1 MNRPSAAL
9 QWIVYLVLVAGA
21 VIMLIPFFWMIS
33 TSLMKAGNELTLP
46 PKLIPDPVMW
56 SNYKTVWLEVN
67 FVRYTM
73 NSVFV
78 TVLELIGMVA
88 SCAIVAYG
96 LAFFQFR
103 GRNLIFLA
111 MLGTMMLPSQIT
123 MIPTYFI
130 WKSFGAL
137 DTFYPLILRSFLG
150 GAFGIFLLHQ
160 FFKTLPRELFDA
172 AYVDGANP
180 WKIFY
185 MIYMPLSKPAL
196 SALAV
201 FTFISA
207 WNNTLE
213 PLIYLQDKKMY
224 TLPLGLLFLKNEVE
238 NRMTLIMAGAVITV
252 LPVLIVFLFA
262 QKHFVQGIASTGMK
276 G

>member
-1 MNRPSAAL
+1 MNKPSIGLHAAAYVIL
-9 QWIVYLVLVAGA
+9 ALGS
-21 VIMLIPFFWMIS
+21 VIMLVPFLYMLS
-33 TSLMKAGNELTLP
+33 TSLTAPGSELTLP
-46 PKLIPDPVMW
+46 PKLIPDPFVW
-56 SNYKTVWLEVN
+56 NNYKQVWIEVH
-67 FVRYTM
+67 FLQFTL
-73 NSVFV
+73 NSIFV
-78 TVLELIGMVA
+78 TLLDLIGTVL
-88 SCAIVAYG
+88 SCAVVAYG

-103 GRNLIFLA
+103 GRNLIFMA

-130 WKSFGAL
+130 WKSVGAL

-160 FFKTLPRELFDA
+160 FFKTLPRELYDA
-172 AYVDGANP
+172 AWVDGANP
-180 WKIFY
+180 WTIFIR
-185 MIYMPLSKPAL
+185 IYLPLAKPAL

-213 PLIYLQDKKMY
+213 PLIYLQDKQMF
-224 TLPLGLLFLKNEVE
+224 TLPLGLLFLKNEVQ
-238 NRMTLIMAGAVITV
+238 NRMTLIMAGAVITIV
-252 LPVLIVFLFA
+252 PVLVVFLFA
-262 QKHFVQGIASTGMK
+262 QKYFVQGIASTGLK

>member
-1 MNRPSAAL
+1 MNKTNPGLRTSAYVIL
-9 QWIVYLVLVAGA
+9 GVGSF
-21 VIMLIPFFWMIS
+21 IMLVPFLYMLS
-33 TSLMKAGNELTLP
+33 TSLTAAGSELTLP
-46 PKLIPDPVMW
+46 PKLIPEPFVW
-56 SNYKTVWLEVN
+56 HNYTQVWIEVN
-67 FVRYTM
+67 FLQYTM
-73 NSVFV
+73 NSIFV
-78 TVLELIGMVA
+78 TLMDLIGTVA

-103 GRNLIFLA
+103 GRNMIFLS

-130 WKSFGAL
+130 WKSVGAL
-137 DTFYPLILRSFLG
+137 DTYYPLIVRSFLG

-160 FFKTLPRELFDA
+160 FYKTLPKELYDA
-172 AYVDGANP
+172 AWVDGANP

-185 MIYMPLSKPAL
+185 KIYLPLAKPAL

-201 FTFISA
+201 FTFMSA

-213 PLIYLQDKKMY
+213 PLIYLQDKHMF
-224 TLPLGLLFLKNEVE
+224 TLPLGLLFLKNEVQ
-238 NRMTLIMAGAVITV
+238 NRMTLVMAGAVITIV
-252 LPVLIVFLFA
+252 PVLFVFLFA
-262 QKHFVQGIASTGMK
+262 QKYFVQGIASTGLK

>member
-1 MNRPSAAL
+1 MNNRDAGLKIAAYA
-9 QWIVYLVLVAGA
+9 IVSIGSIVMLVPFLY
-21 VIMLIPFFWMIS
+21 MLS
-33 TSLMKAGNELTLP
+33 TSLSAAGSELTLP
-46 PKLIPDPVMW
+46 PKLIPRPFVW
-56 SNYKTVWLEVN
+56 RNYEQVWIEVD
-67 FVRYTM
+67 FLQYTM
-73 NSVFV
+73 NSLFV
-78 TVLELIGMVA
+78 TIVDLIGTVA

-96 LAFFQFR
+96 LAYFQFR

-130 WKSFGAL
+130 WKSVGAL
-137 DTFYPLILRSFLG
+137 GTYYPLVLRSFLG

-160 FFKTLPRELFDA
+160 FYKTLPRELYDA
-172 AYVDGANP
+172 AWVDGANP
-180 WKIFY
+180 WKIFHTVY
-185 MIYMPLSKPAL
+185 LPLAKPAL

-213 PLIYLQDKKMY
+213 PLIYLQEKRMF
-224 TLPLGLLFLKNEVE
+224 TLPLGLLFLKNEVQ
-238 NRMTLIMAGAVITV
+238 NRMTLIMAGAVITIV
-252 LPVLIVFLFA
+252 PVLLVFLFA
-262 QKHFVQGIASTGMK
+262 QKYFVQGIASTGLK

>member
-1 MNRPSAAL
+1 MSKSPVQWTAYIVLGCGAL
-9 QWIVYLVLVAGA
+9 
-21 VIMLIPFFWMIS
+21 IMLVPFFWMIS
-33 TSLMKAGNELTLP
+33 TSLMQSGTELSVP
-46 PKLIPDPVMW
+46 PKLLPDPVEW
-56 SNYKTVWLEVN
+56 SNYAKVWIEVN
-67 FVRYTM
+67 FVRYTA

-78 TVLELIGMVA
+78 TILDLVGTLA
-88 SCAIVAYG
+88 SCALVAYG

-130 WKSFGAL
+130 WKSLGAL
-137 DTFYPLILRSFLG
+137 DSYYPLVLRSFLG
-150 GAFGIFLLHQ
+150 SAFGIFLLHQ
-160 FFKTLPRELFDA
+160 YFKSLPRELYDA
-172 AYVDGANP
+172 AWVDGANP

-185 MIYMPLSKPAL
+185 MIYMPLAKPAL

-213 PLIYLQDKKMY
+213 PLIYLQDKKLY
-224 TLPLGLLFLKNEVE
+224 TLPLGLLFLKNEVD
-238 NRMTLIMAGAVITV
+238 NKMTLIMAGSVITIA
-252 LPVLIVFLFA
+252 PVMLIFFFA
-262 QKHFVQGIASTGMK
+262 QKYFVQGIASTGLK

>member
-9 QWIVYLVLVAGA
+9 QWIVYLVLGAGA
-21 VIMLIPFFWMIS
+21 AIMLIPFFWMIS

-46 PKLIPDPVMW
+46 PKLLPDPVMW

-137 DTFYPLILRSFLG
+137 NTFYPLILRSFLG

-185 MIYMPLSKPAL
+185 MIYVPLSKPAL

>member
-1 MNRPSAAL
+1 MNKTSSSL
-9 QWIVYLVLVAGA
+9 QWAAYAILGAGA
-21 VIMLIPFFWMIS
+21 LLMLVPFFWMVS
-33 TSLMKAGNELTLP
+33 TSLMASGTELSLP
-46 PKLIPDPVMW
+46 PKLLPDPFEW
-56 SNYKTVWLEVN
+56 GNYKKVWVEVN
-67 FVRYTM
+67 FLRYTL

-78 TVLELIGMVA
+78 TVLELLGMVA
-88 SCAIVAYG
+88 SCALVAYG
-96 LAFFQFR
+96 LAFFEFR
-103 GRNLIFLA
+103 SRNLIFLA

-130 WKSFGAL
+130 WKSVGAL
-137 DTFYPLILRSFLG
+137 DTYYPLILRSFLG

-160 FFKTLPRELFDA
+160 FFKTLPRELYDA
-172 AYVDGANP
+172 AWVDGANP
-180 WKIFY
+180 WKIFR
-185 MIYMPLSKPAL
+185 MIYLPLSKPAL

-213 PLIYLQDKKMY
+213 PLIYLQNKDLY

-238 NRMTLIMAGAVITV
+238 NRMTLVMAGAVITI
-252 LPVLIVFLFA
+252 LPVLVVFLFA
-262 QKHFVQGIASTGMK
+262 QKYFVQGIASTGLK

>member
-130 WKSFGAL
+130 WKSLGAL

>member
-1 MNRPSAAL
+1 MGRSQLPAVHHE
-9 QWIVYLVLVAGA
+9 QYLYYNDGSDRNGCFLCHCCVRTS
-21 VIMLIPFFWMIS
+21 FF
-33 TSLMKAGNELTLP
+33 E
-46 PKLIPDPVMW
+46 
-56 SNYKTVWLEVN
+56 
-67 FVRYTM
+67 
-73 NSVFV
+73 
-78 TVLELIGMVA
+78 
-88 SCAIVAYG
+88 
-96 LAFFQFR
+96 FR

-130 WKSFGAL
+130 WKSVGAL
-137 DTFYPLILRSFLG
+137 DTYYPLILRSFLG

-160 FFKTLPRELFDA
+160 FFKTLPKELYDA
-172 AYVDGANP
+172 AWVDGANP

-185 MIYMPLSKPAL
+185 TIYLPLAKPAL

-213 PLIYLQDKKMY
+213 PLIYLQDKHMF
-224 TLPLGLLFLKNEVE
+224 TLPLGLLFLKNEVQ
-238 NRMTLIMAGAVITV
+238 NRMTLIMAGAVITII
-252 LPVLIVFLFA
+252 PVLFVFLFA
-262 QKHFVQGIASTGMK
+262 QKYFVQGIASTGLK

>member
-1 MNRPSAAL
+1 MNKPNAMLHGIA
-9 QWIVYLVLVAGA
+9 YLVLGGGA
-21 VIMLIPFFWMIS
+21 LIMLVPFFWMIS
-33 TSLMKAGNELTLP
+33 TSLMQAGTELSLP
-46 PKLIPDPVMW
+46 PKLLPNPIVW
-56 SNYKTVWLEVN
+56 NNYAKVWTEVH
-67 FVRYTM
+67 FVRYTL
-73 NSVFV
+73 NSIGV
-78 TVLELIGMVA
+78 TVVDLIGTVA
-88 SCAIVAYG
+88 SCALVAYG

-103 GRNLIFLA
+103 GRNLIFIS

-130 WKSFGAL
+130 WKTLGGL
-137 DTFYPLILRSFLG
+137 DTFYPLVLRSFLG
-150 GAFGIFLLHQ
+150 SAFGIFLLHQ
-160 FFKTLPRELFDA
+160 FFKTLPRELYDA

-185 MIYMPLSKPAL
+185 KIYLPLSKPAL

-213 PLIYLQDKKMY
+213 PLIYLQNKKLY
-224 TLPLGLLFLKNEVE
+224 TLPLGLLFLKNEVD
-238 NRMTLIMAGAVITV
+238 NKMTLVMAGAVITV
-252 LPVLIVFLFA
+252 IPVMLVFSFA
-262 QKHFVQGIASTGMK
+262 QKYFIQGIASTGLK

>member
-1 MNRPSAAL
+1 MSKSHTGLKLAA
-9 QWIVYLVLVAGA
+9 YLILG
-21 VIMLIPFFWMIS
+21 IGSILMLIPFLYMLS
-33 TSLMKAGNELTLP
+33 TSLTAPGSELTLP
-46 PKLIPDPVMW
+46 PKLMPDPVVW
-56 SNYKTVWLEVN
+56 NNYRHVWVEVN
-67 FVRYTM
+67 FLQYTM
-73 NSVFV
+73 NSIFI
-78 TVLELIGMVA
+78 TMMDLIGMVA

-96 LAFFQFR
+96 LAFFEFR

-130 WKSFGAL
+130 WKSVGAL
-137 DTFYPLILRSFLG
+137 DTYYPLILRSFLG

-160 FFKTLPRELFDA
+160 FFKTLPKELYDA
-172 AYVDGANP
+172 AWVDGANP

-185 MIYMPLSKPAL
+185 TIYLPLAKPAL

-213 PLIYLQDKKMY
+213 PLIYLQDKHMF
-224 TLPLGLLFLKNEVE
+224 TLPLGLLFLKNEVQ
-238 NRMTLIMAGAVITV
+238 NRMTLIMAGAVITII
-252 LPVLIVFLFA
+252 PVLFVFLFA
-262 QKHFVQGIASTGMK
+262 QKYFVQGIASTGLK

>member
-1 MNRPSAAL
+1 MNKPSASL
-9 QWIVYLVLVAGA
+9 IWTSYIVLGTGA
-21 VIMLIPFFWMIS
+21 ILMLIPFLYMVS
-33 TSLMKAGNELTLP
+33 TSLMKPGNELMMP
-46 PKLIPDPVMW
+46 PELIPDPFVW
-56 SNYKTVWLEVN
+56 SNFKNVWVEVN
-67 FVRYTM
+67 FFKYTL
-73 NSVFV
+73 NSLFV
-78 TVLELIGMVA
+78 TALDLIGMVF

-96 LAFFQFR
+96 LAFFRFR

-130 WKSFGAL
+130 WKNLGAL
-137 DTFYPLILRSFLG
+137 DTYYPLIIRSFLG

-160 FFKTLPRELFDA
+160 FFRTLPRELYDA
-172 AYVDGANP
+172 AWVDGANP

-185 MIYMPLSKPAL
+185 IIYLPLSKPAL

-213 PLIYLQDKKMY
+213 PLIYLQSKDLY
-224 TLPLGLLFLKNEVE
+224 TLPLGLLFLKNEVN
-238 NRMTLIMAGAVITV
+238 NRMTMIMAGAVITII
-252 LPVLIVFLFA
+252 PVLLVFLFA
-262 QKHFVQGIASTGMK
+262 QKYFVQGVASTGLK

>member
-1 MNRPSAAL
+1 MNKPSIGLHAAAYVIL
-9 QWIVYLVLVAGA
+9 ALGS
-21 VIMLIPFFWMIS
+21 VIMLVPFLYMLS
-33 TSLMKAGNELTLP
+33 TSLTAPGSELTLP
-46 PKLIPDPVMW
+46 PKLIPDPFVW
-56 SNYKTVWLEVN
+56 NNYKQVWIEVH
-67 FVRYTM
+67 FLQFTL
-73 NSVFV
+73 NSIFV
-78 TVLELIGMVA
+78 TLLDLIGTVL
-88 SCAIVAYG
+88 SCAVVAYG

-103 GRNLIFLA
+103 SRNLIFMA

-130 WKSFGAL
+130 WKSVGAL

-160 FFKTLPRELFDA
+160 FFKTLPRELYDA
-172 AYVDGANP
+172 AWVDGANP
-180 WKIFY
+180 WTIFIR
-185 MIYMPLSKPAL
+185 IYLPLAKPAL

-213 PLIYLQDKKMY
+213 PLIYLQDKQMF
-224 TLPLGLLFLKNEVE
+224 TLPLGLLFLKNEVQ
-238 NRMTLIMAGAVITV
+238 NRMTLIMAGAVITIV
-252 LPVLIVFLFA
+252 PVLVVFLFA
-262 QKHFVQGIASTGMK
+262 QKYFVQGIASTGLK

>member
-1 MNRPSAAL
+1 MNKPSSSLIWTAY
-9 QWIVYLVLVAGA
+9 IVLGIGA
-21 VIMLIPFFWMIS
+21 ILMLIPFLYMVS
-33 TSLMKAGNELTLP
+33 TSLMKPGNELMMP
-46 PKLIPDPVMW
+46 PELIPDPLVW
-56 SNYKTVWLEVN
+56 SNFKSVWVEVN
-67 FVRYTM
+67 FFKYTL
-73 NSVFV
+73 NSLFV
-78 TVLELIGMVA
+78 TILDLIGMVF

-103 GRNLIFLA
+103 GRNLIFIA

-130 WKSFGAL
+130 WKNVGAL
-137 DTFYPLILRSFLG
+137 DTYYPLIIRSFLG

-160 FFKTLPRELFDA
+160 FFRTLPKELYDA
-172 AYVDGANP
+172 AWVDGANP

-185 MIYMPLSKPAL
+185 KIYLPLSKPAL

-213 PLIYLQDKKMY
+213 PLIYLQSKDLY
-224 TLPLGLLFLKNEVE
+224 TLPLGLLFLKNEVN
-238 NRMTLIMAGAVITV
+238 NRMTMIMAGAVITII
-252 LPVLIVFLFA
+252 PVLLVFLFA
-262 QKHFVQGIASTGMK
+262 QKYFVQGVASTGLK